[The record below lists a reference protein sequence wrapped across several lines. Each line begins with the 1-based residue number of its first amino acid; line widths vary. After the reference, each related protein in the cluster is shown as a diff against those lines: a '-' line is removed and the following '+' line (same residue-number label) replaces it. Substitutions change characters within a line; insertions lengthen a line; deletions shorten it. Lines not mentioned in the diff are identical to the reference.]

1 MLSASQLISLLEII
15 ADVSSYELIR
25 WFIGK
30 LLLLLLLQL
39 VIQELLLLIVEIAL
53 DDSLL
58 VANRLRELWLSQ
70 RGLLLLL

>member
-30 LLLLLLLQL
+30 LLLLLQL